1 MQLNNLY
8 NGLMGI
14 GSIFNK
20 QPDAAAAVR
29 GSADYPNING
39 RVLFY
44 NTRQGVIVF
53 TVVTGLPISS
63 DKCKGSV
70 FAFHIHSGAS
80 CTGNQ
85 SDPFAGAGAHYNPQ
99 NCPHPF
105 HAGDMPPLFGN
116 NGYAMSLF
124 LTDRFTVDE
133 IIGKT
138 VIIHKN
144 PDDFATQ
151 PSGNAGI
158 KIACGE
164 IR

>member
-1 MQLNNLY
+1 MQSNNFY
-8 NGLMGI
+8 NGLVGM
-14 GSIFNK
+14 GSIFNQK
-20 QPDAAAAVR
+20 PQASAVIR

-39 RVLFY
+39 RVVFY
-44 NTRQGVIVF
+44 STRQGVIVF
-53 TVVTGLPISS
+53 ATVVGLPTSA
-63 DKCKGSV
+63 DKCKSPV

-80 CTGNQ
+80 CTGNT
-85 SDPFAGAGAHYNPQ
+85 SDPFANAGTHYNPQ
-99 NCPHPF
+99 NCTHPF

-116 NGYAMSLF
+116 NGYALLLF

-144 PDDFATQ
+144 PDDFTTQ
-151 PSGNAGI
+151 PSGNSGI

>member
-8 NGLMGI
+8 NGLTGL

-20 QPDAAAAVR
+20 QPEAIAFVR

-70 FAFHIHSGAS
+70 FAFHIHSGAA
-80 CTGNQ
+80 CTGNPQ
-85 SDPFAGAGAHYNPQ
+85 DPFAGVGAHYNPQ

-105 HAGDMPPLFGN
+105 HAGDMPPLLGN

-124 LTDRFTVDE
+124 LTDRFTIDE

-144 PDDFATQ
+144 PDDFAIQ

-164 IR
+164 IM